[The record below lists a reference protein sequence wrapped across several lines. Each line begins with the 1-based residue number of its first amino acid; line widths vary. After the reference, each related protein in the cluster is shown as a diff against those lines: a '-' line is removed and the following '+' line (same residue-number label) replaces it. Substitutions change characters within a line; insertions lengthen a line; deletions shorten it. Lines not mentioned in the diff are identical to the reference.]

1 MASSD
6 TTAAQV
12 RQGTGLVEKIFS
24 GEQCL
29 AYIIRASFLPE
40 QTTFLTPPEYK
51 QQVGYVVYP
60 AGGQIQ
66 RHVHR
71 PLERHLVGTSEVLVV
86 RQGCCEVDLYND
98 DRQLVATR
106 ELREGDIML
115 MVGGGHGFRMLDDT
129 VLIEV
134 KQGPYTGIDEK
145 ERF

>member
-1 MASSD
+1 MSEATSLH
-6 TTAAQV
+6 A
-12 RQGTGLVEKIFS
+12 RQGTELVEKIFWE
-24 GEQCL
+24 EQCL

-40 QTTFLTPPEYK
+40 RTTFLTPPDYK

-60 AGGQIQ
+60 AGGEIQ

-71 PLERHLVGTSEVLVV
+71 PLERHLVGTSEVLLV
-86 RQGCCEVDLYND
+86 RQGCCEVDIYNND
-98 DRQLVATR
+98 HLLVATR

-115 MVGGGHGFRMLDDT
+115 MVGGGHGFRMVDDT